1 MPRRRSLR
9 KKDWVRLLVLVAV
22 ALAASVILGRLLASL
37 VLGVG
42 CGLLLSLAC
51 LLLLPSFEYLRVSY
65 LPRRFRTRAS
75 LMRSQLSA
83 YYSDSELR

>member
-1 MPRRRSLR
+1 M
-9 KKDWVRLLVLVAV
+9 RLLVLSAV
-22 ALAASVILGRLLASL
+22 SLAASLILSRLLTSPM
-37 VLGVG
+37 LGFS

-51 LLLLPSFEYLRVSY
+51 LLMLPSFEYLRVSY

>member
-1 MPRRRSLR
+1 M
-9 KKDWVRLLVLVAV
+9 RLLVLGGV
-22 ALAASVILGRLLASL
+22 ALAAALIVGRLLASL
-37 VLGVG
+37 VLGAG

-51 LLLLPSFEYLRVSY
+51 LLFLPPFEYLRVSY
-65 LPRRFRTRAS
+65 LPRRFRSRAS